1 MEYIWSIYLLDC
13 LPHEEGYDKVVK
25 TIHWGYTCN
34 ASGHTSYSYGTVSLP
49 APVEAFTPFDELTED
64 KVITWLTQ
72 NLSMESL
79 QNSLIRQIEDQINPP
94 ILNLSPP
101 WNVPSPTPTG
111 SVTPTPT
118 ITPSET
124 PTMTPSETMTP
135 TPTITPTETPT
146 ITPSETPTMTPSE
159 TITPTPTETPTPT
172 ITPSSSPIPEE
183 PEPLIE
189 I

>member
-1 MEYIWSIYLLDC
+1 
-13 LPHEEGYDKVVK
+13 
-25 TIHWGYTCN
+25 
-34 ASGHTSYSYGTVSLP
+34 
-49 APVEAFTPFDELTED
+49 VEAFTPFNELTED

-94 ILNLSPP
+94 ILNLPPP
-101 WNVPSPTPTG
+101 WNVPSPTP
-111 SVTPTPT
+111 
-118 ITPSET
+118 SET
-124 PTMTPSETMTP
+124 ITP
-135 TPTITPTETPT
+135 TPTITPTETP
-146 ITPSETPTMTPSE
+146 
-159 TITPTPTETPTPT
+159 TPTPT

>member
-34 ASGHTSYSYGTVSLP
+34 ASGYTSYSYGTVSLP

-94 ILNLSPP
+94 ILNLPPP
-101 WNVPSPTPTG
+101 WNVPSPTPSE
-111 SVTPTPT
+111 SV
-118 ITPSET
+118 
-124 PTMTPSETMTP
+124 
-135 TPTITPTETPT
+135 TPTITPTE
-146 ITPSETPTMTPSE
+146 S
-159 TITPTPTETPTPT
+159 ITPTPTETPTPTPT

>member
-13 LPHEEGYDKVVK
+13 LPQEEGYEKVVK

-34 ASGHTSYSYGTVSLP
+34 ASGYTSYSYGTVSLP
-49 APVEAFTPFDELTED
+49 APVDEFTPFDELTED
-64 KVITWLTQ
+64 KVILWLTQ
-72 NLSMESL
+72 NMDMDSL
-79 QNSLIRQIEDQINPP
+79 QNSLIKQIENQINPP

-111 SVTPTPT
+111 SVTPT
-118 ITPSET
+118 E
-124 PTMTPSETMTP
+124 

-146 ITPSETPTMTPSE
+146 PT
-159 TITPTPTETPTPT
+159 ITPTETPTPT
-172 ITPSSSPIPEE
+172 ITPSSSSIPEE

>member
-34 ASGHTSYSYGTVSLP
+34 ASGYTSYSYGTVSLP

-124 PTMTPSETMTP
+124 PTMTPSET
-135 TPTITPTETPT
+135 
-146 ITPSETPTMTPSE
+146 
-159 TITPTPTETPTPT
+159 ITPTPTETPTPT

>member
-13 LPHEEGYDKVVK
+13 LPQEEGYEKVVK

-34 ASGHTSYSYGTVSLP
+34 ASGYTGYSYGTVSLP
-49 APVEAFTPFDELTED
+49 APVDEFTPFDELTED

-72 NLSMESL
+72 NMDVDSL
-79 QNSLIRQIEDQINPP
+79 QNSLLIQIENQINPP
-94 ILNLSPP
+94 ILNLPPP
-101 WNVPSPTPTG
+101 WNVPSPTPSE

-118 ITPSET
+118 ITP
-124 PTMTPSETMTP
+124 
-135 TPTITPTETPT
+135 TE
-146 ITPSETPTMTPSE
+146 S
-159 TITPTPTETPTPT
+159 ITPTPTETPTPT
-172 ITPSSSPIPEE
+172 VTPSSSPIPEE